1 VNAEKHGGHL
11 PVDVVR
17 PLADL
22 RFLSPTL
29 FGIILRERRHWWAG
43 SDDLASVSAK
53 ENCRPVRSD
62 GVHEP
67 HLIAAVGP
75 VVGLAATAAA
85 RDEALVRGGEDAS
98 LDCVGHQGAVGD
110 MIPICSVQSGR

>member
-1 VNAEKHGGHL
+1 MNAEKHGGHL

-22 RFLSPTL
+22 LFMSPTL
-29 FGIILRERRHWWAG
+29 LGIFLRERRHWWAG
-43 SDDLASVSAK
+43 SDDLASMSAK

-62 GVHEP
+62 GVHES
-67 HLIAAVGP
+67 HLVAAVGP
-75 VVGLAATAAA
+75 VVGLTSTAAA
-85 RDEALVRGGEDAS
+85 RAEALVRGGEDAS

-110 MIPICSVQSGR
+110 MIPM